1 MDALILNILNEMK
14 KIDVS
19 GLEILNLF
27 ESFNPKSVSK
37 YIVSSKK
44 IKKNNYDGQILNL
57 YGNFY
62 SMEEIINKNLNI
74 NKLVD
79 KFYGKELESQFLSTS
94 ICRDI
99 INNLNCLTRL
109 SNENREIYI
118 YHDEIED
125 ININKIDS
133 ILNFFDH
140 LTQKKN
146 TIKLKIYLSN
156 QSKNLSEDI
165 DYIGPNN
172 VNSGY
177 SIRSKSL
184 ICIWRKEELDK
195 VLFHEMVHHL
205 YLDMINHQ
213 YIFNDYFLK
222 MNLNSK
228 HHNSNEAYTEVLGLI
243 LLSIWKFYFYKFYK
257 DMKIEDFVSK
267 FLNIQLAWSY
277 YQMAKII
284 NYFGCFNKFEDI
296 FNKDVKCKIKEE
308 SNIVA
313 YYFLKSY
320 FLKEV
325 NSLLNF
331 MSKDNIY
338 ISLKHVKLFK
348 NIFERDDNDIKR
360 IVNFILD
367 NVDNFDSSMKMT
379 YLK

>member
-1 MDALILNILNEMK
+1 M
-14 KIDVS
+14 
-19 GLEILNLF
+19 
-27 ESFNPKSVSK
+27 
-37 YIVSSKK
+37 
-44 IKKNNYDGQILNL
+44 
-57 YGNFY
+57 
-62 SMEEIINKNLNI
+62 
-74 NKLVD
+74 
-79 KFYGKELESQFLSTS
+79 
-94 ICRDI
+94 
-99 INNLNCLTRL
+99 
-109 SNENREIYI
+109 
-118 YHDEIED
+118 
-125 ININKIDS
+125 
-133 ILNFFDH
+133 
-140 LTQKKN
+140 
-146 TIKLKIYLSN
+146 KIYLSN
-156 QSKNLSEDI
+156 ETKNLSEGLG
-165 DYIGPNN
+165 YIGPNN

-177 SIRSKSL
+177 SLRSKSL

-195 VLFHEMVHHL
+195 VLFHEIVHHL

-296 FNKDVKCKIKEE
+296 FNKDVKCEIKEE

-320 FLKEV
+320 FLKEIS
-325 NSLLNF
+325 SLLNF
-331 MSKDNIY
+331 MNKDNIY
-338 ISLKHVKLFK
+338 ISLKQVKIFK
-348 NIFERDDNDIKR
+348 NKFKSDDEEIKK
-360 IVNFILD
+360 IVNFILN
-367 NVDNFDSSMKMT
+367 NVDVYDKSMKMT